1 MGNVVG
7 GVLPANASRAFLMS
21 SALRMLLIAILA
33 VGEKRQNKKKE
44 REKDGGDKVKNK
56 VAGEQSD
63 NSETFSYCTGDTL
76 EMEQETRTCE
86 VVNDKMN

>member
-1 MGNVVG
+1 M
-7 GVLPANASRAFLMS
+7 PSW
-21 SALRMLLIAILA
+21 LL
-33 VGEKRQNKKKE
+33 EKREGHKE
-44 REKDGGDKVKNK
+44 GGEGQRGDKVKNK

-86 VVNDKMN
+86 KEVVNDKMN